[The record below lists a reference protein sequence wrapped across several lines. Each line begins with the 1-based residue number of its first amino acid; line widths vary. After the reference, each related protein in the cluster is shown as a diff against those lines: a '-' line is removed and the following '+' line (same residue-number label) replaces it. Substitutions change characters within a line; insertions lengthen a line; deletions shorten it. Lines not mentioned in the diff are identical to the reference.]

1 MKSIDVILLPLG
13 TTTFAHSRQWR
24 GYSVTLGKN
33 LTPSVTTHYLSYLF
47 SLIFQTL
54 NNCYE

>member
-1 MKSIDVILLPLG
+1 MNLIDVILLPLG
-13 TTTFAHSRQWR
+13 TTIFTHSRQWR

-47 SLIFQTL
+47 SLIFSTI
-54 NNCYE
+54 NNYYE